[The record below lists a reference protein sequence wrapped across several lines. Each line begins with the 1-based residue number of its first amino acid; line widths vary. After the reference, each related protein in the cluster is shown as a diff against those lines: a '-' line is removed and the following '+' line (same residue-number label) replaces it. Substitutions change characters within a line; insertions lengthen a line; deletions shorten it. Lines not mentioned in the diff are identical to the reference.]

1 MNVNVR
7 ILTHNIS
14 IILIVLMLH
23 HYKKRAKR
31 EAGGPILGTFENF
44 WEKMREKNVQNTAKK
59 GRKNG

>member
-14 IILIVLMLH
+14 IILIFLVLH
-23 HYKKRAKR
+23 RHKKRAKR
-31 EAGGPILGTFENF
+31 EAGGLILGTFENF

-59 GRKNG
+59 G

>member
-7 ILTHNIS
+7 ILTHMPFNT
-14 IILIVLMLH
+14 LIVLMLH

-31 EAGGPILGTFENF
+31 EAGGPILGTFGNF

-59 GRKNG
+59 G